1 MKEEI
6 FIVLRLMLLL
16 LLITII
22 IYDVEIPLILNTKTN
37 QMIIAI
43 FVIFT
48 IILVDEIIGFLIGI
62 IFLVIYFKHYQKIF
76 NNNNNTQTDI
86 KKPLLNEYKDSFVG
100 DVKPETNSR
109 IPVIENDYVKFNEV
123 NGCVEMPYIS
133 NELLEKAQTNI
144 YDYNNYYNE
153 IKIAPDAYGIQGLN
167 ADMVHYSGFDKNEII
182 HNYN

>member
-1 MKEEI
+1 MKEEF
-6 FIVLRLMLLL
+6 FIVLRLMFLL

-22 IYDVEIPLILNTKTN
+22 IYDVEIPLILHTKTN
-37 QMIIAI
+37 QMVIGIIII
-43 FVIFT
+43 F
-48 IILVDEIIGFLIGI
+48 IIIIIDEIIGFLIGI

-76 NNNNNTQTDI
+76 NNNKDTEI
-86 KKPLLNEYKDSFVG
+86 KKPLLNEYKDSFIG
-100 DVKPETNSR
+100 DVKPETNTR
-109 IPVIENDYVKFNEV
+109 IPVIENDYVKFDEI

-153 IKIAPDAYGIQGLN
+153 IKISPDAYGIQGLN

>member
-6 FIVLRLMLLL
+6 FIGMRLMLLL
-16 LLITII
+16 LLITFI
-22 IYDVEIPLILNTKTN
+22 IYDVDIPIVLNTQTN

-43 FVIFT
+43 IVIF
-48 IILVDEIIGFLIGI
+48 IIIVIDEIIGFLIGI

-76 NNNNNTQTDI
+76 NKNETHQTDI
-86 KKPLLNEYKDSFVG
+86 KQPLLNEYKDSFVG

-109 IPVIENDYVKFNEV
+109 IPIIENDYVKMDEK
-123 NGCVEMPYIS
+123 NGCIEMPYIS

-144 YDYNNYYNE
+144 YDINNYYNE
-153 IKIAPDAYGIQGLN
+153 IKISQDAYGIQGLN